1 MCTAGHAA
9 VNLPQYDEYG
19 FTPNYPSLL
28 EGEPPQDT
36 VMLTDVS
43 IECKVV
49 IFIFFIAGY
58 SIVSLA
64 LAL

>member
-28 EGEPPQDT
+28 EGDPPQDT
-36 VMLTDVS
+36 VLTDVS
-43 IECKVV
+43 VECKV
-49 IFIFFIAGY
+49 IIL
-58 SIVSLA
+58 SSS
-64 LAL
+64 